1 MTSRPTLLL
10 TLAALLGSASLAQ
23 DSKPSIG
30 IVLDAGGKKD
40 RSFNQSAYE
49 GVLRAQK
56 EFGIKVDVYEP
67 GVAGEVGRGVD
78 KFSAARKD
86 LIIGIGFNS
95 LSSIDAAAKA
105 NPTLH
110 YAAVDSL
117 PTGANTTGLRFREH
131 EGSFLVGYLAG
142 LSTSTGVVGFVGGMD
157 IPIIHKFEA
166 GFTAGVKLACPKCQ
180 VIGRYLGTT
189 PAAWN
194 NISGA
199 VALAGGMKN
208 KGADIIFAAAG
219 GSGRGVINFVTRTQC
234 IKASELPA
242 GVSFRSDNFAKVL
255 KSGAYDKACAGNSR
269 PMFFIGV
276 DSNQNYLGDTDNNSL
291 TLNHG
296 LTSMVKR
303 VDNAVYSVIRAAVKG
318 EPWRAGDI
326 NFSLENDGVEY
337 AMDAYNDRLIPA
349 ATREK
354 VEKVKSLIIS
364 GGIKVPSK

>member
-1 MTSRPTLLL
+1 MKSHPLL
-10 TLAALLGSASLAQ
+10 TLTLLSLLCGVSHAQ
-23 DSKPSIG
+23 PAPAIG
-30 IVLDAGGKKD
+30 VVLDAGGKND
-40 RSFNQSAYE
+40 RSFNQSAYQ

-56 EFGIKVDVYEP
+56 DLGIKVDIFEP
-67 GVAGEVGRGVD
+67 TTAGDVGRGVQQ
-78 KFSAARKD
+78 FSTERKD

-95 LSSIDAAAKA
+95 LDSIDRAAKT
-105 NPTLH
+105 NSNLR
-110 YAAVDSL
+110 YAAVDAL
-117 PTGANTTGLRFREH
+117 PSGNNTMGLRFREH

-142 LSTSTGVVGFVGGMD
+142 LSSSTSVVGFVGGMD
-157 IPIIHKFEA
+157 IPLIHKFEA
-166 GFTAGVKLACPKCQ
+166 GYTAGVKLACPKCQ
-180 VIGRYLGTT
+180 VIARYLGTT

-194 NISGA
+194 NIPGA

-242 GVSFRSDNFAKVL
+242 GVSFGSNNFAKVT
-255 KSGAYDKACAGNSR
+255 KSASYQKTCAGNSR

-276 DSNQNYLGDTDNNSL
+276 DSNQNYLGDTDSKPA

-303 VDNAVYSVIRAAVKG
+303 VDNAVYSVIRSAVKG

-326 NFSLENDGVEY
+326 NFSLENEGVEY
-337 AMDAYNDRLIPA
+337 AMDTYNDKLVTPA
-349 ATREK
+349 VREK
-354 VEKVKSLIIS
+354 VEKVKGLIIS